1 MLRMQWSEGGCAD
14 GPGGRITARAAET
27 RGADRRPAGT
37 AGTWTGKGGVALTIV
52 LSCAAACG
60 GASDSLH
67 AGPELVSLE
76 RIVLSEVDSGFVGQ
90 PWALAVARDGRFLVA
105 DGAARRILVFGR
117 DGRFVGGI
125 GRPGSGPGEF
135 AAPTWLALGGDSLVY
150 ALDNPRVLAFDQR
163 SGAFRW
169 ARSFPR
175 RLSML
180 AAHGDR
186 LFAGYP
192 DSLGNGSVAVLDGDT
207 STFRVIGPFPE
218 LLRFPPIRMMA
229 GTVAVAV
236 ERDELATAYAMTDR
250 VYISRIDGDVLDSI
264 AVPAVRRQ
272 GAQTELLRRFAE
284 SPWDVEVAER
294 AIYGSSAPLGLH
306 WLPSGMLALVTVDA
320 RVEQGRI
327 VGESFLSVIDRGRR
341 RSCVD
346 APIPGPREPLPR
358 VAFRGDTL
366 FVITQDVTPDDR
378 VVTAIDLY
386 RIATNACRWQ
396 AG

>member
-1 MLRMQWSEGGCAD
+1 MLRRPGRAD
-14 GPGGRITARAAET
+14 HGPGGRHPR
-27 RGADRRPAGT
+27 RGSWHRRNDPDADRERDRCAHDRAVLRRCLRRRVGFRARRAG
-37 AGTWTGKGGVALTIV
+37 
-52 LSCAAACG
+52 
-60 GASDSLH
+60 
-67 AGPELVSLE
+67 LVPLE

-236 ERDELATAYAMTDR
+236 ERDELATAYAVTDR

-327 VGESFLSVIDRGRR
+327 VGENFLSVIDRGGAGAAWMR
-341 RSCVD
+341 RSPDPVSRS
-346 APIPGPREPLPR
+346 PGWPS
-358 VAFRGDTL
+358 AG
-366 FVITQDVTPDDR
+366 TPSSSSR
-378 VVTAIDLY
+378 RTSRRTTVS
-386 RIATNACRWQ
+386 
-396 AG
+396 